1 MSVQKKFFSIFVV
14 AIFSISIL
22 SACSSDDKTDSK
34 SSGKDSTNNSGGS
47 TKIVDPDGFY
57 DYKSD
62 PSIIKAPEKGITIGD
77 GRTVTIEYDK
87 SQGDIL
93 SYQLY
98 YIQDNG
104 SVIPMGG
111 STFDEDKDGDGVYEC
126 DLVTYTSNADGR
138 PGFMEITS
146 VKDLKNVNLGMYP
159 VEFKISK

>member
-1 MSVQKKFFSIFVV
+1 MGKQSKFLVMLFS
-14 AIFSISIL
+14 SIL
-22 SACSSDDKTDSK
+22 LVLTLGACSSDSDSK
-34 SSGKDSTNNSGGS
+34 SSDKKSNGKSDSSV
-47 TKIVDPDGFY
+47 KITDPDGFY

-62 PSIIKAPEKGITIGD
+62 PSITKAPDKGITIGD

-98 YIQDNG
+98 YINDAG

-126 DLVTYTSNADGR
+126 DLTAFTSDADGR
-138 PGFMEITS
+138 EGFMEITS
-146 VKDLKNVNLGMYP
+146 VNDDLKNVYLGMYP
-159 VEFKISK
+159 VKFKVSK